1 MSVFSFFLF
10 LAYLVLFLIS
20 FVFLVV
26 FLPIN
31 FSFQSAVDGLFYDI
45 KVDIGFLL
53 GMFNISVRFNHEDRF
68 LIFKLFSFSVYK
80 TRLDGEK
87 TESMI
92 ESEEEKLEKAKKL
105 EKPSKRKKRNLTI
118 LYKPTKKLFYS
129 IVNIFKIKY
138 LDIKIMAGL
147 SDPYI
152 SGIFFGMIYPF
163 VEMLSIIFPVVS
175 LTFTPLFVE
184 DRFKSEIDGQ
194 ISLRIILLIY
204 PLLKF
209 LFSKEFREYRR

>member
-10 LAYLVLFLIS
+10 LAYLLLFFIS

-26 FLPIN
+26 FFPIN

-45 KVDIGFLL
+45 KVNIGILL
-53 GMFNISVRFNHEDRF
+53 GMFNISVRFNHEERF
-68 LIFKLFSFSVYK
+68 FNFKLFSFSVYK

-92 ESEEEKLEKAKKL
+92 ESEEEKPEKAKKL

-129 IVNIFKIKY
+129 VVNIFKIKY

-163 VEMLSIIFPVVS
+163 VEMFSILFPVVL

>member
-1 MSVFSFFLF
+1 
-10 LAYLVLFLIS
+10 
-20 FVFLVV
+20 
-26 FLPIN
+26 
-31 FSFQSAVDGLFYDI
+31 
-45 KVDIGFLL
+45 
-53 GMFNISVRFNHEDRF
+53 
-68 LIFKLFSFSVYK
+68 
-80 TRLDGEK
+80 
-87 TESMI
+87 MI
-92 ESEEEKLEKAKKL
+92 ESEEEKPEKAKQL

-129 IVNIFKIKY
+129 VVNIFKIKY

-163 VEMLSIIFPVVS
+163 VEMLSILFPVVL

>member
-1 MSVFSFFLF
+1 
-10 LAYLVLFLIS
+10 
-20 FVFLVV
+20 
-26 FLPIN
+26 
-31 FSFQSAVDGLFYDI
+31 
-45 KVDIGFLL
+45 
-53 GMFNISVRFNHEDRF
+53 
-68 LIFKLFSFSVYK
+68 
-80 TRLDGEK
+80 
-87 TESMI
+87 
-92 ESEEEKLEKAKKL
+92 
-105 EKPSKRKKRNLTI
+105 
-118 LYKPTKKLFYS
+118 
-129 IVNIFKIKY
+129 
-138 LDIKIMAGL
+138 MAGL

-163 VEMLSIIFPVVS
+163 VEMLSILFPVVL